1 MQGTQSSCRGL
12 GCPQFLLSSLA
23 ACGGEERYVISLKKG
38 DILKDPLQELQETF
52 YREIPITKQLG
63 ITVESYDGEHLTLK
77 APIGA
82 NINHKHTAFAGSL
95 NSLVTLAGWGLLW
108 LMLKELDI
116 AANIIIQDSTC
127 NYLRPVTR
135 DFSASCRKPDPADI
149 NKFEK
154 TLRTRGKA
162 RLELLSEIHEAG
174 KVAVSFK
181 GRYVIH
187 LS

>member
-1 MQGTQSSCRGL
+1 
-12 GCPQFLLSSLA
+12 
-23 ACGGEERYVISLKKG
+23 
-38 DILKDPLQELQETF
+38 
-52 YREIPITKQLG
+52 
-63 ITVESYDGEHLTLK
+63 
-77 APIGA
+77 
-82 NINHKHTAFAGSL
+82 
-95 NSLVTLAGWGLLW
+95 
-108 LMLKELDI
+108 MLRELDI

-135 DFSASCRKPDPADI
+135 DFSASCRKPDPANI

-162 RLELLSEIHEAG
+162 RLELQSEIHEAG
-174 KVAVSFK
+174 KAAVSFK

>member
-1 MQGTQSSCRGL
+1 VKG
-12 GCPQFLLSSLA
+12 PQFPLPLSRHL
-23 ACGGEERYVISLKKG
+23 RRRKIRDITTG
-38 DILKDPLQELQETF
+38 DILKDQLQELQETF
-52 YREIPITKQLG
+52 HREIPITKQLG
-63 ITVESYDGEHLTLK
+63 ITVENYNGEQLTLK

-82 NINHKHTAFAGSL
+82 NINHKQTAFAGSL

-127 NYLRPVTR
+127 NYLHPVTR

-162 RLELLSEIHEAG
+162 RLELQSEIYEAG
-174 KVAVSFK
+174 KAVVSFK

>member
-1 MQGTQSSCRGL
+1 MKG
-12 GCPQFLLSSLA
+12 PQFLLSSLA
-23 ACGGEERYVISLKKG
+23 AAGGQERYRDISIG
-38 DILKDPLQELQETF
+38 DNLKDPLQELQETF

-63 ITVESYDGEHLTLK
+63 IIVENYDGEHLTLK

-135 DFSASCRKPDPADI
+135 DFSASCRKPDPANI

-174 KVAVSFK
+174 KAAVSFK

>member
-1 MQGTQSSCRGL
+1 
-12 GCPQFLLSSLA
+12 
-23 ACGGEERYVISLKKG
+23 
-38 DILKDPLQELQETF
+38 LKDRLQELQETF
-52 YREIPITKQLG
+52 HREIPITKQLG
-63 ITVESYDGEHLTLK
+63 ITVENYNGEQLTLK

-82 NINHKHTAFAGSL
+82 NINHKHTAFAGSI

-135 DFSASCRKPDPADI
+135 DFSASCRKPDPVDI

-174 KVAVSFK
+174 KAVVSFK